1 VYPGIRPGVTGF
13 FQGISLGIS
22 TYRIEKYSAMS
33 PKLFSILIRCAGP
46 GPAQEQMF
54 SKRRMNHIDT
64 ISVVSGVLQL
74 AVACYALRLIRL
86 FGTARVGWSAFSA
99 FSLLVLL
106 HALFSMES
114 FRDRTEAWL
123 KVDVVYGL
131 VAMLLL
137 VSLVHLDSLL
147 KERSRSV
154 ALVKNQTA
162 ELTRTNDELKRATVE
177 LETEIAERNEMQKKM
192 EKTHRELL
200 SASRQAGMS
209 EVATAVLHNVG
220 NVLNSVNVS
229 ASLVADRLGQFK
241 IDNIARVANIM
252 REHAADIGIF
262 MTHDPKGKQLPEYL
276 AQLARHLSAEQH
288 LLLEQIDF
296 VKKKIDHIKE
306 IVATQQNYGRVA
318 GVTEKVRVTDLIE
331 DVLRIH
337 AGELEEQK
345 IQLHREFEPDQPE
358 IIVDKHKVMQI
369 LLNLLSN
376 ARHACVESGGND
388 RQVTVRVSRG
398 GDRVRVALSDNGVGI
413 PAPNLGKIFNHGF
426 TTKKKGGH
434 GFGLHSGA
442 LAAKEMGGTLQAQS
456 EGPGTGATF
465 TLELPFTPDRS
476 KTPKA

>member
-1 VYPGIRPGVTGF
+1 
-13 FQGISLGIS
+13 
-22 TYRIEKYSAMS
+22 
-33 PKLFSILIRCAGP
+33 
-46 GPAQEQMF
+46 
-54 SKRRMNHIDT
+54 
-64 ISVVSGVLQL
+64 VSGLLQL
-74 AVACYALRLIRL
+74 GVACYALRLIRA

-106 HALFSMES
+106 HVLFSLDS
-114 FRDRTEAWL
+114 FRDRTEPWI
-123 KVDVVYGL
+123 KVEAVYAI
-131 VAMLLL
+131 VSTLLL
-137 VSLVHLDSLL
+137 VSLTHLDSLL
-147 KERSRSV
+147 RERSRAVS
-154 ALVKNQTA
+154 LVKQQTA
-162 ELTRTNDELKRATVE
+162 ELTRTNEELKLAAVN
-177 LETEIAERNEMQKKM
+177 LETEIAERTEMQKKM

-229 ASLVADRLGQFK
+229 ASLVGDRLSQFK
-241 IDNIARVANIM
+241 IDNIARVASIM

-262 MTHDPKGKQLPEYL
+262 MSQDPKGKQLPEYL

-318 GVTEKVRVTDLIE
+318 GVTEKVKVTDLIE

-345 IQLHREFEPDQPE
+345 IQLHREFESDPPE

-376 ARHACVESGGND
+376 ARHACLESGAAE
-388 RQVTVRVSRG
+388 RRVTVRVSN
-398 GDRVRVALSDNGVGI
+398 GDNKVCVALSDNGVGI

-426 TTKKKGGH
+426 TTRKKGGH

-442 LAAKEMGGTLQAQS
+442 LAAKEMGGSLQAHS

-465 TLELPFTPDRS
+465 TLELPLAPERS
-476 KTPKA
+476 KTLKV

>member
-1 VYPGIRPGVTGF
+1 
-13 FQGISLGIS
+13 
-22 TYRIEKYSAMS
+22 
-33 PKLFSILIRCAGP
+33 
-46 GPAQEQMF
+46 
-54 SKRRMNHIDT
+54 MNHFDI
-64 ISVVSGVLQL
+64 ISVTSGLLQL
-74 AVACYALRLIRL
+74 AVACYSFWLVRM
-86 FGTARVGWSAFSA
+86 FGTGRVGWSAFSA

-114 FRDRTEAWL
+114 FRDHTEAWL
-123 KVDVVYGL
+123 KVDVVYAL
-131 VAMLLL
+131 VSALLL
-137 VSLVHLDSLL
+137 ISLAHLDSLL
-147 KERSRSV
+147 KERSRAIS
-154 ALVKNQTA
+154 LVKEQTA
-162 ELTRTNDELKRATVE
+162 ELTRANEELKRAAIE
-177 LETEIAERNEMQKKM
+177 LEREIAERTEMQKKM

-200 SASRQAGMS
+200 AASRQAGMS

-241 IDNIARVANIM
+241 IDNLARVAAIM
-252 REHAADIGIF
+252 REHAADIGVF
-262 MTHDPKGKQLPEYL
+262 MSQDPKGKQLPEYL

-296 VKKKIDHIKE
+296 VRKKIDHIKE

-345 IQLHREFEPDQPE
+345 IQLQREFEPDQPE

-376 ARHACVESGGND
+376 ARHACVESGVND
-388 RQVTVRVSRG
+388 RQVTVRVSSG
-398 GDRVRVALSDNGVGI
+398 SDRVRVALSDNGVGI

-442 LAAKEMGGTLQAQS
+442 LAAKEMGGSLQAHS

-465 TLELPFTPDRS
+465 TLELPLGPERA
-476 KTPKA
+476 KTLKA